1 MSDERQLRR
10 RIAAALLVAGWVV
23 YVAVAWRSMGALR
36 RLHGGMEFRDY
47 FTPGLVDTV
56 EVIRSRG
63 VPRAFGPHHDVS
75 PFVFH
80 RFNEMLYPLPYYT
93 PYVAEQLGV
102 GDVYILLS
110 GQEPPV
116 DSKVLSESRYFRVM
130 EVLP

>member
-1 MSDERQLRR
+1 
-10 RIAAALLVAGWVV
+10 
-23 YVAVAWRSMGALR
+23 
-36 RLHGGMEFRDY
+36 MEFRDY

-80 RFNEMLYPLPYYT
+80 RLNEMLYPIPYYT
-93 PYVAEQLGV
+93 PYVPEQLRA
-102 GDVYILLS
+102 GDVYVLLS

-116 DSKVLSESRYFRVM
+116 ASKVLSESRYFRVM